1 MGFKKIPI
9 YYIGWVGNQNL
20 GDDASYRVIQSI
32 FSKYQFI
39 LSDQKFAEN
48 MKNFHNIYPQI
59 CFFGGGT
66 LLPHFTVTVKPMKY
80 NYAFGVG
87 VRNPSFWGRFDSLI
101 IDRMRSF
108 EFRFLGVRDNVS
120 KALLERWEL
129 KSEVIGDPCLNL
141 GVGLHKKRYEKRVA
155 INIGSDG
162 LLWGGNEEKV
172 LKEVSKFTKTLKT
185 KGYQVTLIPFWRENV
200 PYIRKLAAL
209 SGAEIFK
216 EWFNFDSV
224 LEFISTCKVLIGEKL
239 HSLIFSAA
247 VGTPF
252 ICLEYRPKC
261 FAFSE
266 SVGFTEY
273 CIRTD
278 EITADKILMKFE
290 GLLANYKKMQRE
302 LIRKVEKLREKQR
315 NFAIQIM
322 NDIDSL
328 PDGEPLKR
336 NKLVKIRDKMLWN
349 IDVFL
354 NSNFFNVWKCWNK
367 LFFLH
372 MICYLK

>member
-1 MGFKKIPI
+1 
-9 YYIGWVGNQNL
+9 
-20 GDDASYRVIQSI
+20 
-32 FSKYQFI
+32 
-39 LSDQKFAEN
+39 
-48 MKNFHNIYPQI
+48 MKTLRHVSPQI
-59 CFFGGGT
+59 SFFGGGT
-66 LLPHFTVTVKPMKY
+66 LLPHVAAIVKPARY

-87 VRNPSFWGRFDSLI
+87 VRNPSFWGEFDSVV

-120 KALLERWEL
+120 KALLERWGLE
-129 KSEVIGDPCLNL
+129 SEVIGDPCLNL

-162 LLWGGNEEKV
+162 LLWGNNEENV
-172 LKEVSKFTKTLKT
+172 LREVNKFTKTLKS
-185 KGYQVTLIPFWRENV
+185 KGYQVMLIPFWKENV
-200 PYIRKLAAL
+200 PYIRKLAAS
-209 SGAEIFK
+209 SGAEVFR
-216 EWFNFDSV
+216 EWFNFDLL
-224 LEFISTCKVLIGEKL
+224 LEFIATCKIFIGEKL
-239 HSLIFSAA
+239 HSLVFSAA

-266 SVGFTEY
+266 TVGFAEY

-290 GLLANYKKMQRE
+290 NLLSNYQKKQRE
-302 LIRKVEKLREKQR
+302 LIRIVEKLREKQR
-315 NFAIQIM
+315 NFATQII

-328 PDGEPLKR
+328 PNGEPLKR

-372 MICYLK
+372 MIRYLK